1 MWRIIIIHQIRCDMI
16 HYIKELEAKINLYI
30 REVESEEIN
39 PMNRSLSISNKLEEA
54 IGGLKAFIKTYSF
67 KDIREEIRF
76 FKEIKPRIHCRLIY
90 YRKVYNLE
98 LNRPLG
104 GMTNNQN
111 YFQWELEHIQEYI
124 NKHLDFYR
132 YYRSGVTYMDELY
145 FVRGTKPVSNMYLDS
160 FSFERDPQF
169 STEGDF
175 MVAKILAYDLLQQY
189 LIGELLHLEESDIA
203 YRAEARLTWTE
214 SKTDLCELIFALHA
228 KGVFGHTPLTR
239 LANYIQKV
247 FNVELNSNFS
257 RTFND
262 ISLRND
268 PTPFLDSL
276 TDALLE
282 KMKRPKRRR

>member
-1 MWRIIIIHQIRCDMI
+1 MRFLMWRIIIIHQIRCDMI

-39 PMNRSLSISNKLEEA
+39 LMNRSLSISNKLEEA

-67 KDIREEIRF
+67 KDMREEILF

-132 YYRSGVTYMDELY
+132 YYRSGATYMDEIY

-175 MVAKILAYDLLQQY
+175 MVAKILANWRVT
-189 LIGELLHLEESDIA
+189 A
-203 YRAEARLTWTE
+203 
-214 SKTDLCELIFALHA
+214 
-228 KGVFGHTPLTR
+228 
-239 LANYIQKV
+239 
-247 FNVELNSNFS
+247 S
-257 RTFND
+257 RR
-262 ISLRND
+262 I
-268 PTPFLDSL
+268 
-276 TDALLE
+276 
-282 KMKRPKRRR
+282 

>member
-1 MWRIIIIHQIRCDMI
+1 MI
-16 HYIKELEAKINLYI
+16 HYIKELETKINLYI

-39 PMNRSLSISNKLEEA
+39 LMNRSLSIANKLEEA

-67 KDIREEIRF
+67 KDIREEILF

-104 GMTNNQN
+104 GMTNHQN

-132 YYRSGVTYMDELY
+132 YYRSGATYMDEFY
-145 FVRGTKPVSNMYLDS
+145 FVRGSKPVSNMYLDS

-189 LIGELLHLEESDIA
+189 LIGELLYLEESDIA

-239 LANYIQKV
+239 LAKYIQKV

-262 ISLRND
+262 MSLRND